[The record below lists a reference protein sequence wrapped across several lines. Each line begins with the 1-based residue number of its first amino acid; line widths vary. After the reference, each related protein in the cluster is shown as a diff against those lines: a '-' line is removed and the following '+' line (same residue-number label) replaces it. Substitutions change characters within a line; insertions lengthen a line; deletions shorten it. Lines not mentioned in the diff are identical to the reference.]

1 MAYREVTLLEVKEVL
16 RLWVIGFGK
25 KRIAVQLGFDVK
37 TVRRYIAA
45 AQAHGLVREHGPG
58 ALKDELVA
66 AVMAEV
72 RPITGR
78 PHGDGW
84 ARCEQHR
91 ALIEQLLRQDLRL
104 TKVRKLLRRQS
115 IQISYP
121 TLHRF
126 VVTELGFGRQSAT
139 VAVADCGPG
148 QELQCDTGWMTHL
161 EPDLSGKRRRFRAW
175 IFTSVLSRHRF
186 VYPVFQETTHTAIE
200 ACEAAWQF
208 FQGIFHCLIVDNT
221 KAIVA
226 CADPLSPKIVRGF
239 LEYAQA
245 RNFVI
250 DTTRIHSPRD
260 KARVERAV
268 RPVRDDCF
276 AGEKLHSIEQA
287 RELGRHWCLREYGM
301 QRHSRTQRLPLEH
314 FETEE
319 RPVLMP
325 APIEAYDIPSW
336 SEAKVARDHYAQVAK
351 GLYSLPTKFV
361 GKHLEAR
368 ADRTTVRFYQ
378 GPALVKTHPRVA
390 PGQRSTDANDFP
402 PEKTAYALRD
412 VAFLARQA
420 STHGEAVGRYA
431 SALLEG
437 KLPWTRMRQV
447 YALLGLARR
456 YGSARLDAACRI
468 ALDADMVDVYR
479 LRRMLEVA
487 PTATEANTAKIVP
500 IGRYLRPAIQYRLPI
515 GLQSQTSEGEEK

>member
-25 KRIAVQLGFDVK
+25 KRIAIQLGFDVK

-45 AQAHGLVREHGPG
+45 AQAHGLVRERGPG
-58 ALKDELVA
+58 ALKDDLVA

-72 RPITGR
+72 RPIMGR

-84 ARCEQHR
+84 ARCEQNR

-148 QELQCDTGWMTHL
+148 QELQCDTGWMTYL

-186 VYPVFQETTHTAIE
+186 VYPVFQETTYTAIE

-226 CADPLSPKIVRGF
+226 GADPLSPKIVRGF
-239 LEYAQA
+239 LEYAQV

-260 KARVERAV
+260 KA
-268 RPVRDDCF
+268 
-276 AGEKLHSIEQA
+276 
-287 RELGRHWCLREYGM
+287 
-301 QRHSRTQRLPLEH
+301 
-314 FETEE
+314 
-319 RPVLMP
+319 
-325 APIEAYDIPSW
+325 
-336 SEAKVARDHYAQVAK
+336 
-351 GLYSLPTKFV
+351 
-361 GKHLEAR
+361 
-368 ADRTTVRFYQ
+368 
-378 GPALVKTHPRVA
+378 
-390 PGQRSTDANDFP
+390 
-402 PEKTAYALRD
+402 
-412 VAFLARQA
+412 
-420 STHGEAVGRYA
+420 
-431 SALLEG
+431 
-437 KLPWTRMRQV
+437 
-447 YALLGLARR
+447 
-456 YGSARLDAACRI
+456 LDSYC
-468 ALDADMVDVYR
+468 
-479 LRRMLEVA
+479 
-487 PTATEANTAKIVP
+487 
-500 IGRYLRPAIQYRLPI
+500 
-515 GLQSQTSEGEEK
+515 TS